1 MWVYNASPAVNAA
14 SQYKV
19 ILGVC
24 LSLTVLMVMTVGMR
38 LVIRARNSRLAAA
51 DYVMVVGMVS
61 NDYEIPILK
70 HANAMPTQTFSIIYS
85 ALCIARMYCCL
96 HLISTSLTVAESRY
110 GLGLPLKLRPDAN
123 LATYTK
129 V

>member
-61 NDYEIPILK
+61 IDGEEIPILK
-70 HANAMPTQTFSIIYS
+70 CADVDPDFQYNIQRVVYRTYVLLLTSDFN
-85 ALCIARMYCCL
+85 IADRRRE
-96 HLISTSLTVAESRY
+96 SVWTWVA
-110 GLGLPLKLRPDAN
+110 AQA
-123 LATYTK
+123 ATGR
-129 V
+129 